1 MKAVEKGGLGLKD
14 VLRYMEIPYETWE
27 SVGQMCLNFDED
39 RIASEKKAPVCS
51 KMLQTGYFFEKK
63 LLCTEAL
70 RTREV

>member
-39 RIASEKKAPVCS
+39 RIA
-51 KMLQTGYFFEKK
+51 
-63 LLCTEAL
+63 
-70 RTREV
+70 

>member
-1 MKAVEKGGLGLKD
+1 MLK
-14 VLRYMEIPYETWE
+14 IIIW
-27 SVGQMCLNFDED
+27 
-39 RIASEKKAPVCS
+39 KKASVCS